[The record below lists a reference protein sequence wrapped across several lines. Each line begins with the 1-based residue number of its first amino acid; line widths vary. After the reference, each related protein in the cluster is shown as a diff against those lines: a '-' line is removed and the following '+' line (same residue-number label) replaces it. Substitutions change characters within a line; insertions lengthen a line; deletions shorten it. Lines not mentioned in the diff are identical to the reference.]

1 VAAIAR
7 FNWGLASVGV
17 TNYFGD
23 ILPNSIGDRLVIE
36 LSFRLLKKLRVSG
49 HITPV
54 DRTTSRSPYGASI
67 AWQLGNRYNSQ
78 TLSLSWQSQEYD
90 YGDDP
95 FGNRLLI
102 KDNIF
107 TVSFRV
113 GARLGPSG

>member
-1 VAAIAR
+1 M
-7 FNWGLASVGV
+7 